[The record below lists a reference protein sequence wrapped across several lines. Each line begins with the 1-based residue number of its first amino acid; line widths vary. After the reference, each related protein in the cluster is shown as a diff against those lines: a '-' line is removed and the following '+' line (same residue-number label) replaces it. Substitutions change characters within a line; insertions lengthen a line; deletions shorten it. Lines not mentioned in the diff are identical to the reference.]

1 VFSVWHVDEGLTANW
16 QNECLKTLKKQ
27 KEKQSHGISSLT
39 IILLLFVRMW
49 AVQSRFAET
58 SFAETRFAE
67 TPTITLTLTLTLNPN
82 FGETGFG
89 ETGLAK
95 RVSANRVSAN
105 LEDTNP

>member
-58 SFAETRFAE
+58 RFAETRFAE
-67 TPTITLTLTLTLNPN
+67 TRIAETPTLTLTITLNPN
-82 FGETGFG
+82 
-89 ETGLAK
+89 
-95 RVSANRVSAN
+95 
-105 LEDTNP
+105 P